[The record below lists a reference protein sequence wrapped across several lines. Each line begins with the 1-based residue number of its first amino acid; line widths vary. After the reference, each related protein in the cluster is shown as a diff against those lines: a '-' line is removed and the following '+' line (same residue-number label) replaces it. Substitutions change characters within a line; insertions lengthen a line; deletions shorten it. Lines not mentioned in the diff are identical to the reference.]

1 MTESIDASVVIPTHT
16 ERRWASL
23 VRTVTSAQAQ
33 TLAPAEIIV
42 VVDHNPELF
51 ERVKSEFPGITV
63 LENTSVRGA
72 SGNRNT
78 GAFHSRSELIAFLD
92 DDTVAHPTWLANLA
106 APFGDPTVVGA
117 GGMIVPAWE
126 RTRPSW
132 MPDEL
137 LWTVGVSYAGMPT
150 SVAEIRNVWSA
161 SMMIRRDAFLKVG
174 GFRVGFGKLGDQ
186 NRPEDTELCLR
197 ISAET
202 GGHWMYVPDSVIEH
216 DVPLDRS
223 TFRFFLR
230 RCYAEGRGKVQMAGL
245 LSRDQKL
252 GAEQDYLRRTLP
264 RAVAK
269 NIADASRGRGGF
281 HALRA
286 ATLIAA
292 VAAAGFGGGVE
303 TVAGRSAAE
312 TTAATAK
319 TETASR

>member
-1 MTESIDASVVIPTHT
+1 MTQSIDVSVVIPTHT

-23 VRTVTSAQAQ
+23 QRTVASALDQKV
-33 TLAPAEIIV
+33 TPAEVVV
-42 VVDHNPELF
+42 VVDHNPALF
-51 ERVKSEFPGITV
+51 ERAKAEFDGVTV
-63 LENTSVRGA
+63 LENVSERGA

-78 GAFHSRSELIAFLD
+78 GAFHCRSELIAFLD
-92 DDTVAHPTWLANLA
+92 DDTVAHSTWLGNLA
-106 APFGDPTVVGA
+106 APFDDPRVVGA
-117 GGMIVPAWE
+117 GGSIVPAWE

-132 MPDEL
+132 LPDEL

-161 SMMIRRDAFLKVG
+161 SMMVRRDAFEKVN

-230 RCYAEGRGKVQMAGL
+230 RCYAEGRGKVQMASL
-245 LSRDQKL
+245 LPRDQKL
-252 GAEQDYLRRTLP
+252 GAEQDYLKRTLP
-264 RAVAK
+264 RAVAS
-269 NIADASRGRGGF
+269 NIKAATLGRGGY

-286 ATLIAA
+286 ATVIAA

-303 TVAGRSAAE
+303 TLAALSE
-312 TTAATAK
+312 S
-319 TETASR
+319 ESASR

>member
-1 MTESIDASVVIPTHT
+1 MTESIDVSVVIPTHS

-23 VRTVTSAQAQ
+23 QRTVASAQQ
-33 TLAPAEIIV
+33 QKLTPAEIIV

-51 ERVKSEFPGITV
+51 KRCQDEFPGVTV

-92 DDTVAHPTWLANLA
+92 DDTVAHPTWLGHLA
-106 APFGDPTVVGA
+106 RPFDNPAVVGA
-117 GGMIVPAWE
+117 GGSIVPAWE

-161 SMMIRRDAFLKVG
+161 SMMVRREAFLQVG

-245 LSRDQKL
+245 LPKDQKL
-252 GAEQDYLRRTLP
+252 GAEQNYIRRTLP
-264 RAVAK
+264 RAVASNLK
-269 NIADASRGRGGF
+269 AATLGRGGY

-286 ATLIAA
+286 ATVIAA
-292 VAAAGFGGGVE
+292 VAAAGVGGGVE
-303 TVAGRSAAE
+303 TLAALSESESA
-312 TTAATAK
+312 T
-319 TETASR
+319 R

>member
-1 MTESIDASVVIPTHT
+1 MTESIDASVVIPTHS

-23 VRTVTSAQAQ
+23 QRTVASAQQ
-33 TLAPAEIIV
+33 QKTTPAEIII
-42 VVDHNPELF
+42 VVDHNPAMF
-51 ERVKSEFPGITV
+51 ERVKAEFPGVTV
-63 LENTSVRGA
+63 LENTSLRGA

-78 GAFHSRSELIAFLD
+78 GAFHARSELIAFLD
-92 DDTVAHPTWLANLA
+92 DDTVAHPTWLENLA
-106 APFGDPTVVGA
+106 RPFGNPAVVGA
-117 GGMIVPAWE
+117 GGLIVPAWE

-161 SMMIRRDAFLKVG
+161 SMMVRREAFLKVG

-230 RCYAEGRGKVQMAGL
+230 RCYAEGRGKVQMASL
-245 LSRDQKL
+245 LPRDQKL
-252 GAEQDYLRRTLP
+252 GAEQDYIRRTLP
-264 RAVAK
+264 RAVARNLK
-269 NIADASRGRGGF
+269 AATLGRGGY

-286 ATLIAA
+286 ATVIAA

-303 TVAGRSAAE
+303 TIAGLGESE
-312 TTAATAK
+312 AAT
-319 TETASR
+319 R